1 MRLKVIARLYRR
13 ALKDPGLGLSST
25 NSFSIS
31 IAQRSLLLLASCLK
45 YTLDRESV
53 FVDVGCGA
61 GLPSIYMSLIHG
73 VRSYGI
79 DHVRSCI
86 DVANSGRDVV
96 DVAPYSHK
104 DVGLDERQ
112 CAFSVTAV
120 RELTVDWFL
129 KRQVTH
135 VYTFDAAF
143 SAEDTLYLADIV
155 ASADTVRFEFVC
167 SCFDSCWTRW
177 GFVVVKRLTIAMS
190 GGEGSRTMYV
200 LARNDQDLINDHD
213 QVFLICAC
221 VLSKSIIF
229 IHIRVCVSVGCCPY
243 S

>member
-1 MRLKVIARLYRR
+1 MHDLVPWYSGRVRSRSPTEPDTVESR
-13 ALKDPGLGLSST
+13 
-25 NSFSIS
+25 SIS
-31 IAQRSLLLLASCLK
+31 EA
-45 YTLDRESV
+45 DRDSQLQDLYVEEAGEGEEMS
-53 FVDVGCGA
+53 DA
-61 GLPSIYMSLIHG
+61 GLTL
-73 VRSYGI
+73 
-79 DHVRSCI
+79 
-86 DVANSGRDVV
+86 
-96 DVAPYSHK
+96 
-104 DVGLDERQ
+104 
-112 CAFSVTAV
+112 AFSVIITAV

-155 ASADTVRFEFVC
+155 ASADTVRFVC

-200 LARNDQDLINDHD
+200 LARNDQDLVNDHD